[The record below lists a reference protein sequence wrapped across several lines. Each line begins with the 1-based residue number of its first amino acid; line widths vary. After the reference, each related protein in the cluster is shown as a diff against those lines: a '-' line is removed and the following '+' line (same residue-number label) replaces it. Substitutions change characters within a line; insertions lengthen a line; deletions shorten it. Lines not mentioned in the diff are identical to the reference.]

1 MTLPAVR
8 IPTEVFLASSDIIA
22 ESAFMTIGDR
32 VRMAKS
38 VAVECWR
45 IVKQRSAEY
54 AAALAM
60 CERDIDDLEHLKGIV
75 VVRTAKG
82 EIFLTPKNTCG
93 CPYGDT
99 WHHLLQA
106 RSPNRPSIGIGGG
119 TTFIAALNPEIHG
132 LVMKAIRLGQTE
144 VRQGQI
150 WP

>member
-1 MTLPAVR
+1 MTLPAAR
-8 IPTEVFLASSDIIA
+8 MPTEVFLASSDIVA
-22 ESAFMTIGDR
+22 ESAFMSIGDR

-60 CERDIDDLEHLKGIV
+60 SERDIDDLEHLKGIV

-82 EIFLTPKNTCG
+82 EIFLVPKNTCG

-106 RSPNRPSIGIGGG
+106 RSLNCPAIGIGGG
-119 TTFIAALNPEIHG
+119 TTFIAVLNPKIHG
-132 LVMKAIRLGQTE
+132 MVMEAIRLGQTE
-144 VRQGQI
+144 IREGYI